1 MEDSNSPFNGSPSNN
16 VRQFLAKKSAEFND
30 LRTIVW
36 GQDSS
41 LTVVFR
47 PNMTQPIEGQKNWH
61 RGWIP
66 SGIQLGSM
74 ILHVLSMIRICN
86 PPLFLW
92 TFWVK
97 GFQMNLRSKVQKTKS
112 WRTPIN
118 IINLV
123 STPFSNTSDYA
134 TALRQTV
141 EGPKLILK
149 LQQEKNYATATLR

>member
-30 LRTIVW
+30 LRRIVW

-61 RGWIP
+61 RGWIS

-97 GFQMNLRSKVQKTKS
+97 GFQLNLKVRSQKNEILTH
-112 WRTPIN
+112 IN
-118 IINLV
+118 KHNKPCLHTIFQHFQIM
-123 STPFSNTSDYA
+123 P
-134 TALRQTV
+134 LRWDKQ
-141 EGPKLILK
+141 
-149 LQQEKNYATATLR
+149 LRDLNWC